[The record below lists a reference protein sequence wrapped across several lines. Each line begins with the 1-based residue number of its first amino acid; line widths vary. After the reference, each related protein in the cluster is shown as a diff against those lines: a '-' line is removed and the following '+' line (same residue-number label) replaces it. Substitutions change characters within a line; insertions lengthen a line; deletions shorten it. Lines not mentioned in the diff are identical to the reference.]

1 MAVDINI
8 SGQYLQNGV
17 PIGGGGL
24 QGVHALLPLASGQS
38 TFAGT
43 ASQGLS
49 TTTTSVNR
57 LYAVPFIPNQNITTS
72 ALYMNVTST
81 TGGNARILI
90 YSNLNGLPDQKLYE
104 SSNLDCSTTGLKTAT
119 TTFNFVAGTTYWLSI
134 HASAAFT
141 ISFIQTNGLFPIAI
155 LGAANPNTH
164 VFINVTYGSA
174 PTTFG
179 TPSITNGNAPFV
191 GITKA

>member
-1 MAVDINI
+1 MSTQILI
-8 SGQYLQNGV
+8 SNT
-17 PIGGGGL
+17 GGGASGL

-38 TFAGT
+38 TFAGIST
-43 ASQGLS
+43 PGLAG
-49 TTTTSVNR
+49 TTPAANR
-57 LYAVPFIPNQNITTS
+57 IYAVPFIPNQNITTS
-72 ALYMNVTST
+72 ALYINVTST

-104 SSNLDCSTTGLKTAT
+104 STDLNCSTTGLKTAS
-119 TTFNFVAGTTYWLSI
+119 TTFNFVAGTIYWLCI
-134 HASAAFT
+134 YTNASFT
-141 ISFIQTNGLFPIAI
+141 LSYISTSALFPLSIT
-155 LGAANPNTH
+155 GSANPNTH
-164 VFINVTYGSA
+164 VFINATYGSA